1 VVPPRLRSNRERHSC
16 AVTGLP
22 GDDYLFHHPGL
33 SSEKAGEFG
42 LCIPVD
48 TVKGSHVRSLL
59 ADGMTYYSCHDL
71 DYILVDPEGFEP
83 STFSMPLRR
92 APNCAMGPYS
102 FFNFRS
108 TFCKPVDLRGFEPL
122 TFSVR
127 LRRAPNCAT
136 GPSSKCRVF
145 YLRRIGMSR
154 RLFTMP
160 LKAGRIP
167 D

>member
-92 APNCAMGPYS
+92 APNCAMGPVHDLFYTS
-102 FFNFRS
+102 SGPEGIRTPDLLSAIETRS
-108 TFCKPVDLRGFEPL
+108 QLRYRPKFKVQGILPEAYRHVKE
-122 TFSVR
+122 TVYD
-127 LRRAPNCAT
+127 APES
-136 GPSSKCRVF
+136 G
-145 YLRRIGMSR
+145 
-154 RLFTMP
+154 
-160 LKAGRIP
+160 
-167 D
+167 